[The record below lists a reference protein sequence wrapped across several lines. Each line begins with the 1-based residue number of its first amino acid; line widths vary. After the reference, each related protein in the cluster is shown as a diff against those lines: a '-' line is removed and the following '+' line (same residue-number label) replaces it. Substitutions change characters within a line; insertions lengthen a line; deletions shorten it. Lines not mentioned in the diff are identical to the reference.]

1 MRIIKHTAL
10 FAALLAFCQISGAEL
25 KKNPL
30 PDWALGGFVR
40 PEGVNPVIAPN
51 KESVFDCPMQKRPI
65 KWEESDTFNPAAAV
79 YKNKICVLYRAED
92 NTAQGIG
99 SRTSR
104 LGLAETEDGVRMKR
118 YPSPVMFPAEDANKE
133 FEWTGGC
140 EDPRIAQTEDG
151 RFVMTYTSW
160 NKKTARL
167 CIATSKDLRIWQK
180 HGPAFKNA
188 SGGKYINMPCKSAAI
203 VCEQSKKDTSKF
215 AISKVGGKYFMYWGE
230 ACVFAATSDDLI
242 NWQPVENPN
251 GSLKALI
258 APRAGYFDS
267 SLTEVGPAAI
277 KTKNGILVLYNGKN
291 ARGKNADRRFAEG
304 TYAAGQVLFDL
315 DDPLKPIARLDVPF
329 FRPMADF
336 ERRGQYAQGTV
347 FIEGLVFYKGRWFM
361 YYGCAD
367 SLVGVAVCDPQKTEK
382 FGDPIPEY
390 SGVSLNE
397 NGEFFWDFAQ
407 IEPAA
412 LNAKI
417 AKFAKENP
425 GKPLEVSAGGK
436 VPAKAAQTL
445 INIALKNKIQNI
457 DFVK

>member
-1 MRIIKHTAL
+1 MRHTL
-10 FAALLAFCQISGAEL
+10 LLLAFFAFCGISASAEL

-30 PDWALGGFVR
+30 PDWAMGGFAR

-65 KWEESDTFNPAAAV
+65 KWEESDTFNPAATV
-79 YKNKICVLYRAED
+79 YKNKLCVLYRAED
-92 NTAQGIG
+92 NTFQGVG

-104 LGLAETEDGVRMKR
+104 LGLAETEDGVKMKR
-118 YPSPVMFPAEDANKE
+118 YPSPVMFPAEDSNKE

-140 EDPRIAQTEDG
+140 EDPRLAQTEDG
-151 RFVMTYTSW
+151 LFVLTYTSW
-160 NKKTARL
+160 NKKIARL
-167 CIATSKDLRIWQK
+167 CVATSRDLRTWQK

-188 SGGKYINMPCKSAAI
+188 SGGKYANMFCKSAAI
-203 VCEQSKKDTSKF
+203 VCAQSKKDPSKF
-215 AISKVGGKYFMYWGE
+215 AISKVNGKYFMYWGE
-230 ACVFAATSDDLI
+230 ARIFAATSDDLI

-251 GSLKALI
+251 GSLKELI
-258 APRAGYFDS
+258 APRRGYFDS

-291 ARGKNADRRFAEG
+291 SSGKDADRRFAEG

-315 DDPLKPIARLDVPF
+315 EDPLKPIARLDVPF

-336 ERRGQYAQGTV
+336 ERKGQYAQGTV
-347 FIEGLVFYKGRWFM
+347 FIEGLAFYKGKWFM

-367 SLVGVAVCDPQKTEK
+367 SLVGVAVFDPQKSEK

-390 SGVSLNE
+390 EGVAISE
-397 NGEFFWDFAQ
+397 NGELLWDFAK

-412 LNAKI
+412 LNAKL

-425 GKPLEVSAGGK
+425 EKPLEVSVAKK
-436 VPAKAAQTL
+436 VPLKAL
-445 INIALKNKIQNI
+445 
-457 DFVK
+457 